1 MNVIVTGPI
10 GSGKTTA
17 VREAVHGL
25 APAWVGGIRTYPVLR
40 NGRKVAL
47 ALASHDGRERVF
59 ARAPGGADAPRDFDV
74 DLSLFQTFGVDLL
87 RRAAEA
93 PLVVL
98 DELGLLEQEAR
109 DYCDAVAGLW
119 REHDRVV
126 AVIQQRAL
134 AFWQDRLGPHVPHDL
149 FDLNASDRDT
159 LPAAIRAT
167 ISRARR

>member
-17 VREAVHGL
+17 VRQAVRGM
-25 APAWVGGIRTYPVLR
+25 APAWVGGICTYPVLR

-47 ALASHDGRERVF
+47 ALASHDGQERVF
-59 ARAPGGADAPRDFDV
+59 ARAPGGADSPADFEV
-74 DLSLFQTFGVDLL
+74 DLRVFNSFGVDLL

-98 DELGLLEQEAR
+98 DELGLLEQQAR
-109 DYCDAVAGLW
+109 DYCDAVADLW
-119 REHDRVV
+119 RQHDRVV
-126 AVIQQRAL
+126 AVTQQRAL
-134 AFWQDRLGPHVPHDL
+134 AFWQDRLGPDVPHES